1 MIEHRRV
8 EVVADLPEGE
18 LRFSFHESFSD
29 EEATI
34 LMANYLAW
42 EFMRV
47 EPLRH
52 IKVYRQAGSKSGKSS
67 DI

>member
-1 MIEHRRV
+1 MIDHGTV
-8 EVVADLPEGE
+8 EVFADLPEGE
-18 LRFSFHESFSD
+18 LRFYYHESYTD

-52 IKVYRQAGSKSGKSS
+52 IKVSRRASTSYRRNRP
-67 DI
+67 